1 MMDLT
6 WYLLGILTGLAVL
19 LLRYLAASTSLNWLT
34 WSGLIAGIGA
44 LLFCIAWAVGAYLE
58 GVPRAAAMGLLMFGL
73 GGIVILSVTARLI
86 SKQSDK
92 QQGGAS

>member
-6 WYLLGILTGLAVL
+6 WYLLGVLTGLSAL
-19 LLRYLAASTSLNWLT
+19 ALRYLAARMQLT
-34 WSGLIAGIGA
+34 WFTWVGLLSGIGT

-73 GGIVILSVTARLI
+73 GGIVILTVTARLI
-86 SKQSDK
+86 AKQNRV
-92 QQGGAS
+92 QQGGTS

>member
-6 WYLLGILTGLAVL
+6 WYLLGILTGLAGL
-19 LLRYLAASTSLNWLT
+19 SLRYLSVRMQLT
-34 WSGLIAGIGA
+34 WVTWGGLLSGIGA
-44 LLFCIAWAVGAYLE
+44 ILFCIAWAVGAYLE

-73 GGIVILSVTARLI
+73 GGIVILSITARLI
-86 SKQSDK
+86 TKQNSD

>member
-6 WYLLGILTGLAVL
+6 WYLLGILTGLAAL
-19 LLRYLAASTSLNWLT
+19 SLRYLSARMQLTWLT
-34 WSGLIAGIGA
+34 WGGLLSGIGA

-86 SKQSDK
+86 TKQNAD

>member
-6 WYLLGILTGLAVL
+6 WYLLGLLTGVSAL
-19 LLRYLAASTSLNWLT
+19 LLRYLSARMQLNWIT
-34 WSGLIAGIGA
+34 WSGLLAGIGA

-86 SKQSDK
+86 TKQNSNP
-92 QQGGAS
+92 QGGSS

>member
-6 WYLLGILTGLAVL
+6 WYLLGTLTGLSAL
-19 LLRYLAASTSLNWLT
+19 LLRYLSERMQLNWIT
-34 WSGLIAGIGA
+34 WGGLLAGIGT

-86 SKQSDK
+86 SKQNRD
-92 QQGGAS
+92 QQGDAS